1 MQVACK
7 AACSHIAKSILNIL
21 VSEDLKQISMGAL
34 HQVNLDT
41 IQCERKFCIRIIQ
54 LYLKN
59 HFKSSRNYEVHFEL
73 FQ

>member
-1 MQVACK
+1 
-7 AACSHIAKSILNIL
+7 
-21 VSEDLKQISMGAL
+21 MGAL